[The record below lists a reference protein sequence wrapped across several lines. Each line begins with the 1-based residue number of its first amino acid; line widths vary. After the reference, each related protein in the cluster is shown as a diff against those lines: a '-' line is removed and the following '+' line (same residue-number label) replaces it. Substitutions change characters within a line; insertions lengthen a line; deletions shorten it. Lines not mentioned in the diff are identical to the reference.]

1 MKRTNSSN
9 KNDISFFHE
18 ILRKLTHLGALVFP
32 LSYYFSGASKGTF
45 LKIMV
50 PIALLMV
57 VIDITRLRDRGIWRN
72 FFKPIVG
79 PIVRTHELTGD
90 FTGATY
96 ILLSFCITIALY
108 SKPIAI
114 AAIAFII
121 MGDAL
126 AALIGRKYG
135 RHVFYQ
141 NKTIEGSLGCL
152 LGTVIVAILVPDLH
166 LAVALSGAVVAVIF
180 EAFSFG
186 LDDNVTVPLLSGL
199 FMTLINKLLLFS
211 ELI

>member
-1 MKRTNSSN
+1 M
-9 KNDISFFHE
+9 
-18 ILRKLTHLGALVFP
+18 THLGALIFP
-32 LSYYFSGASKGTF
+32 LSYYFSGVSKATF

-50 PIALLMV
+50 PVALLMV
-57 VIDITRLRDRGIWRN
+57 IIDITRLRNWGVWHK
-72 FFKPIVG
+72 FFKPIG
-79 PIVRTHELTGD
+79 GSIIRTHELTGD

-108 SKPIAI
+108 DKPIAI

-121 MGDAL
+121 LGDAL
-126 AALIGRKYG
+126 AALIGRRYG
-135 RHVFYQ
+135 KHVFYQ

-152 LGTVIVAILVPDLH
+152 LGTLIVAILVPDLH

-180 EAFSFG
+180 EAFSLG

-199 FMTLINKLLLFS
+199 FMTLISKLLLFC
-211 ELI
+211 EII